1 MVSRE
6 GEVVAMHEPVDV
18 DKNPKVDLW
27 LTQTETAMRVT
38 LAMLLEKAVGEMTN
52 MGDAL
57 GTFFDVIDPFPTQ
70 VIILASELA
79 WSQALE
85 KALQTG
91 DTQSLQ
97 APLTKLEA
105 ILKMLAERVLTDLTT
120 DRRKKCEQLIHAIV
134 HERDVTRLLLQA
146 DVHDVTDF
154 KWLYHMRYYW
164 MAEEKNVLQKL
175 HIKMSSANFYYG
187 FEYLGVGE
195 RLVTTPLTDRCY
207 LTLTQALHLRMGGN
221 PFGPAGTGKTESVKA
236 LGAQLGR
243 FVLVFNCDEN
253 FDFQAMGRLFVGLC
267 QVGAWGCFDE
277 FNRLEERILSAVSQQ
292 ILIIQQGL
300 TRDAAQIELLGK
312 NVKLSGDVGIFVTMN
327 PGYAGRSNLPDNL
340 KQLFRPI
347 AMVAPNAELIA
358 QVMLFSQGI
367 TTAEA
372 LAGKI
377 TLLFRLCK
385 DQLSSQP
392 HYDFG
397 LRALKSVL
405 KSAGN
410 LKRKRLEEQAKKAEE
425 DGGAADLPDLADVER
440 GVLLRSFCDTVVPK
454 LVAEDLPVFS
464 TLLSGVFPGVE
475 LNAVQEEQLRL
486 HIATVAK
493 KHMLLEHDKW
503 VDKAL
508 QLYQVQIL
516 CHGVMMV
523 GPSGTGKTSVWKVL
537 LEAMELLDGTK
548 GNAYVIDPKAVTKD
562 ELYGTLD
569 PTTLEWTDGVFTD
582 ILRGILNN
590 VRGESGKRHW
600 IIFDGDVDPE
610 WAENLN
616 SVLDDNKL
624 LTLPSGE
631 RLEIPPN
638 VRIMMETE
646 TLQYATLA
654 TVSRCGM
661 VWFSE
666 DTLEDVIVFGYHLN
680 VLANSNVEG
689 QMGGDG
695 GGGGEEGE
703 EGEEA
708 SLPSKV
714 VEVLRPHFEEGG
726 MVEQLLQFS
735 LEGPHVM
742 VPTRSRL
749 LLSLFSL
756 LLRAVYNVVEYNEG
770 HPDFPMSDEHMERYV
785 GKWLLFSLL
794 WGFGGS
800 MDYNNRIKLCEQIK
814 SQSTIEVPD
823 SGGEMIDF
831 EVVIDSGE
839 WRAWEQSIPKLELE
853 AHKCLA
859 TDVVVTT
866 VDTVRHV
873 EVLRAW
879 LADHRPLILCGPPG
893 SGKTM
898 SLNSVLQSMPE
909 LELATL
915 NFSSG
920 TTPELILKTFQQY
933 CEYKKGPDGLVL
945 APVQHGKWLVV
956 FCDEVNLPAN
966 DSYGTQRVI
975 MFLRQLA
982 EQGGFWRADD
992 NAWVTIERIQFVG
1005 ACNPPTDPGRVP
1017 LSLRFLRHTPLL
1029 LVDYPGPP
1037 SLRQI
1042 YGTFTRALL
1051 KLQPQ
1056 LRANHEP
1063 LTNAMVDFYLANKAR
1078 FNTEMQPHYIYSP
1091 RELSR
1096 WTRALYEAMEPIDN
1110 MSLDMM
1116 VRLWAHEGLRLFH
1129 DRLVTD
1135 EERQWCEEK
1144 LEEIANINFAGADV
1158 AEAMKKPILFSNWMT
1173 KTYTS
1178 VGQEELRQHVEARLK
1193 VFYEEELNVELVVFD
1208 SVLEH
1213 VLRIDRVLRQPLGH
1227 LLLVGESGA
1236 GKTVLTRFVS
1246 WMNGLSVFQVKMT
1259 RRYTIEDFEED
1270 LRGVLKR
1277 SGCGG
1282 EKICFIFDESNVLDS
1297 AFLEAMNAL
1306 LASGEVPGLFE
1317 GDDHVQLMSACR
1329 DAAQRDGVILDS
1341 EEELF
1346 RRFTTEVQ
1354 RNLHVVFTMNPA
1366 GADLGHRSATS
1377 PALFNRCVVDWFGT
1391 WSQMAL
1397 VQVAQSF
1404 TAKID
1409 VEDSHYEPGV
1419 CGDPLLEMAVMV
1431 SSGSDTNAPTFY
1443 DAIVASIVH
1452 MHNNVDEM
1460 CTSMASLGAGPQNF
1474 ISPRDYLDFIT
1485 HYSAIHSQKKQ
1496 QLEEQQLHLN
1506 IGLDKLKQTE
1516 EQVAVLQLSL
1526 NEKEKELTQK
1536 NKEANDM
1543 LQQMVTDQNE
1553 AEKNKAEALI
1563 LSEELAKQDA
1573 IISERRVVV
1582 EEDLGR
1588 AEPALIDAQSAVKG
1602 IKKAHL
1608 DEVRGLARPP
1618 PMVQMSMEAVCI
1630 MIEEKFDDWSS
1641 IRKIIRK
1648 DDFIQKVIDFDT
1660 DSMSKKARM
1669 KIEKNYLSNE
1679 DFTFEK
1685 VNRASRAC
1693 GPLAKWI
1700 RSQIEYASILV
1711 RVQPLRDEVQKLTD
1725 DSQALRTQSEDLTA
1739 KISELESSIAVFKD
1753 EYAMLINA
1761 TQAIKGEM
1769 EQVKGKC
1776 ERSTALLGS
1785 LGKESVRWQAGC
1797 EGFQAQMQTLAG
1809 DTLLAGAFITYCG
1822 FFDYKQR
1829 RELLRGWRVHQ
1840 ESVGVPSKEVRE
1852 STMHALHNACRAQC
1866 TTQQPGRI
1874 PQPAMNYLHTQGRA
1888 APPLTA
1894 PLLPPLLLSPPP
1906 LPPLPSLAGSGD
1918 DGVLVQGQRAATVAC
1933 QRTSIGRSVCG
1944 ECHHH
1949 ATLQPV
1955 PPGHRPRRTGLDLPH
1970 EPIQGPQDQQH
1981 LLPRRFFHEGT
1992 RVRSPLRHAAAGAG
2006 RGEYRPDPQPGAE

>member
-1 MVSRE
+1 
-6 GEVVAMHEPVDV
+6 
-18 DKNPKVDLW
+18 
-27 LTQTETAMRVT
+27 
-38 LAMLLEKAVGEMTN
+38 MTS
-52 MGDAL
+52 MGDNL
-57 GTFFDVIDPFPTQ
+57 GTYFDVIDPFPTQ
-70 VIILASELA
+70 VIILASDVA

-85 KALQTG
+85 KALRSG
-91 DTQSLQ
+91 DTSQLNT
-97 APLTKLEA
+97 PLKKLEEV
-105 ILKMLAERVLTDLTT
+105 LKMLSERVLQDLTN
-120 DRRKKCEQLIHAIV
+120 DRRKKCEQLIHAVV

-146 DVHDVTDF
+146 DVHDVADF

-164 MAEEKNVLQKL
+164 MAEEKNVAQKL

-300 TRDAAQIELLGK
+300 TRGAAQIELLGK

-340 KQLFRPI
+340 KQLFRPV
-347 AMVAPNAELIA
+347 AMVAPNSELIA

-377 TLLFRLCK
+377 VLLFRLCK

-410 LKRKRLEEQAKKAEE
+410 LKRKRLEDQAAKAAEE
-425 DGGAADLPDLADVER
+425 GGDAEVPDLLVVER
-440 GVLLRSFCDTVVPK
+440 SVLLRSFCDTVVPK
-454 LVAEDLPVFS
+454 LVAEDIPVFE

-475 LNAVQEEQLRL
+475 LKPIQEEKLREN
-486 HIATVAK
+486 IGIVCK
-493 KHMLLEHDKW
+493 KMLLIEHEKW

-537 LEAMELLDGTK
+537 MQAMELLDGVK
-548 GNAYVIDPKAVTKD
+548 GVAYVIDPKAVTKD

-569 PTTLEWTDGVFTD
+569 GTTLEWTDGVFTD

-590 VRGESGKRHW
+590 VRGESKQRHW

-646 TLQYATLA
+646 TLRYATQA

-666 DTLEDVIVFGYHLN
+666 DTLEDETIFDYHLN
-680 VLANSNVEG
+680 VLAKTAVEG

-695 GGGGEEGE
+695 GAAATEEGE
-703 EGEEA
+703 EEAA
-708 SLPSKV
+708 SLAEQV
-714 VEVLRPHFEEGG
+714 VEILRPHFAEGG
-726 MVEQLLQFS
+726 MVKQLLDFS
-735 LEGPHVM
+735 LEAPHVM
-742 VPTRSRL
+742 IPTRSRL

-756 LLRAVYNVVEYNEG
+756 LLRALHNIVEYNEG
-770 HPDFPMSDEHMERYV
+770 HPDFPMPDEHMDKYV
-785 GKWLLFSLL
+785 SKWLLFSLL

-800 MDYNNRIKLCEQIK
+800 MDYNNRIKLCSQIK
-814 SQSTIEVPD
+814 ELSTIDVPE
-823 SGGEMIDF
+823 SGGDMIDF

-873 EVLRAW
+873 EVLRSW

-966 DSYGTQRVI
+966 DAYGTQRVI

-982 EQGGFWRADD
+982 EQNGFWRADD

-1056 LRANHEP
+1056 LRAHHEP

-1078 FNTEMQPHYIYSP
+1078 FNTDAQPHYIYSP

-1096 WTRALYEAMEPIDN
+1096 WTRALYEAMEPVDN
-1110 MSLDMM
+1110 MQLDMM

-1135 EERQWCEEK
+1135 EERQWCEDK
-1144 LEEIANINFAGADV
+1144 LNEIASISFAGANIE
-1158 AEAMKKPILFSNWMT
+1158 EALKKPILFSNWMT
-1173 KTYTS
+1173 KTYSS

-1208 SVLEH
+1208 SVLDH

-1259 RRYTIEDFEED
+1259 RRYTLEDFEED

-1329 DAAQRDGVILDS
+1329 DAASRDGVILDT

-1366 GADLGHRSATS
+1366 GSDLGNRSATS

-1391 WSQMAL
+1391 WSQKAL

-1404 TAKID
+1404 TATID
-1409 VEDSHYEPGV
+1409 VDDSHYEPGV
-1419 CGDPLLEMAVMV
+1419 GGDALLEMAVGV
-1431 SSGSDTNAPTFY
+1431 SQGDESNAPTFY

-1452 MHNNVDEM
+1452 MHNNVHET
-1460 CTSMASLGAGPQNF
+1460 CVKAASMGAVQNF
-1474 ISPRDYLDFIT
+1474 ISPRDYLDFIK

-1536 NKEANDM
+1536 NIEANDK
-1543 LQQMVTDQNE
+1543 LQQMVKDQNE

-1563 LSEELAKQDA
+1563 LSEELSKQDA
-1573 IISERRVVV
+1573 IISERRIVV
-1582 EEDLGR
+1582 ETDLGK
-1588 AEPALIDAQSAVKG
+1588 AEPALIDAQKSVKG
-1602 IKKAHL
+1602 IKKSHL

-1630 MIEEKFDDWSS
+1630 MIEEKFDDWAS

-1660 DSMSKKARM
+1660 DAMSKKARQ
-1669 KIEKNYLSNE
+1669 KIEKQYLSNE

-1685 VNRASRAC
+1685 VNRASKAC

-1725 DSQALRTQSEDLTA
+1725 DSQELRAQSEGLTA
-1739 KISELESSIAVFKD
+1739 KIAELESSIAVFKD
-1753 EYAMLINA
+1753 EYAELINA
-1761 TQAIKGEM
+1761 TQAIKNEM
-1769 EQVKGKC
+1769 QGVNSKV
-1776 ERSTALLGS
+1776 ERSTALLSS
-1785 LGKESVRWQAGC
+1785 LSSESGRWEAGC

-1809 DTLLAGAFITYCG
+1809 DTLLAGAFITYSG
-1822 FFDYKQR
+1822 FFDYRQR
-1829 RELLRGWRVHQ
+1829 RELVRGWRVHQ
-1840 ESVGVPSKEVRE
+1840 ETVGVPSKEVRME
-1852 STMHALHNACRAQC
+1852 
-1866 TTQQPGRI
+1866 
-1874 PQPAMNYLHTQGRA
+1874 
-1888 APPLTA
+1888 
-1894 PLLPPLLLSPPP
+1894 
-1906 LPPLPSLAGSGD
+1906 
-1918 DGVLVQGQRAATVAC
+1918 
-1933 QRTSIGRSVCG
+1933 
-1944 ECHHH
+1944 
-1949 ATLQPV
+1949 
-1955 PPGHRPRRTGLDLPH
+1955 
-1970 EPIQGPQDQQH
+1970 
-1981 LLPRRFFHEGT
+1981 
-1992 RVRSPLRHAAAGAG
+1992 
-2006 RGEYRPDPQPGAE
+2006 